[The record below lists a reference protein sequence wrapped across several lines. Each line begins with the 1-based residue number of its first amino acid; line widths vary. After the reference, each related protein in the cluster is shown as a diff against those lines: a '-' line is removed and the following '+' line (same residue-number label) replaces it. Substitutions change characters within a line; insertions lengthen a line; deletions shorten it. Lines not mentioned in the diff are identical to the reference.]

1 MFFCCCSALKS
12 CLTLCKP
19 MDCSTPSFPVLHY
32 LPEFAQTLVHRVN
45 DAIQPSY
52 PLSPLSLSALSLSQ
66 HQGIF
71 QWVSSSHLEHGIGA
85 SDWASVLPM
94 NIQGWFPLGLT
105 CLTLLS
111 MGLSRVLNTKFQF
124 FGTQPSV
131 WSKSQI
137 CTWLLEKSCFLCSSD
152 GKNSACKAG
161 DPGLRLGW
169 EGTLEKGMAADSSIL
184 DWRFHGW
191 GGLGA
196 TVHGITKSWTWL
208 SNWHAQKNMVVT
220 IWLPWWLIW

>member
-1 MFFCCCSALKS
+1 MCRACTPLIGPQVISWWASVFFCCCSALKS

-19 MDCSTPSFPVLHY
+19 MDCSPPGFPVLHY

-45 DAIQPSY
+45 DAIQLSY

-71 QWVSSSHLEHGIGA
+71 QWVSSSHLEHGTGA

-124 FGTQPSV
+124 FGTQPSS
-131 WSKSQI
+131 WSI
-137 CTWLLEKSCFLCSSD
+137 N
-152 GKNSACKAG
+152 G
-161 DPGLRLGW
+161 
-169 EGTLEKGMAADSSIL
+169 
-184 DWRFHGW
+184 
-191 GGLGA
+191 
-196 TVHGITKSWTWL
+196 
-208 SNWHAQKNMVVT
+208 
-220 IWLPWWLIW
+220 